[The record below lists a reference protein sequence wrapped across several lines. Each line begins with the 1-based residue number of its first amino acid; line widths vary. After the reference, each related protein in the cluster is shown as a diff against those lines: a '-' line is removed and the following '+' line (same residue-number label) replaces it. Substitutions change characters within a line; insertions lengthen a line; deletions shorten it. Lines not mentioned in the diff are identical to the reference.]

1 MEENHNQPLKLEDL
15 DCILSM
21 SKANKSAL
29 KEYDEAIPKMERF
42 INQYYRIQNLDLG
55 QAEKDLSKIRAIKEQ
70 FIANIGSA
78 SISFA
83 LYAVIIS
90 SIAGTLSDALSAI
103 ALALNPSASAVFPVS
118 NAGIKITVFIAV
130 IICFILLLL
139 EFQRRTKDEIL
150 IFKCTY
156 MEQYLANYIKK
167 LKEQP
172 EKTQTEDTKDT
183 INADQSSQRKETQ
196 K

>member
-1 MEENHNQPLKLEDL
+1 MKENNNNPLKLEDL
-15 DCILSM
+15 DCVLSL
-21 SKANKSAL
+21 SKASKSAL
-29 KEYDEAIPKMERF
+29 KECDEAIPTMERF
-42 INQYYRIQNLDLG
+42 INQYYCIQNLDLG
-55 QAEKDLSKIRAIKEQ
+55 QVEKDLSKVRAIKEQ

-103 ALALNPSASAVFPVS
+103 ALALNPSAVFPVS
-118 NAGIKITVFIAV
+118 NDGIKIIIFVAAL
-130 IICFILLLL
+130 ICFGFLLLG
-139 EFQRRTKDEIL
+139 FQKRTQDKIL
-150 IFKCTY
+150 VFKCTY

-172 EKTQTEDTKDT
+172 EKTQTEYGNNPNST
-183 INADQSSQRKETQ
+183 AQSSQRKETQ